1 MQKMNKTVLILISFI
16 FSFQSLNL
24 QAQDAGTILAKMDK
38 VMFFA
43 KDKQADV
50 ELKIENLKKGKVTEK
65 RAEIY
70 EKGTKKIFRY
80 VYPKSD
86 SGITSLTV
94 SDNETYIYLPLF
106 NMVKKITTSSSLG
119 NMNKS
124 DFSLA
129 DKPAISYSESYTPEL
144 VKTTENSYIL
154 KLTPKNLKNPYGFI
168 KISVDKKYYYP
179 HEIEYYGKD
188 GKPIKKA
195 TYHFVKLNGHW
206 VADKITMFNENKG
219 SRTTITL
226 KNIKINKGLPD
237 SMFTKEGL
245 KKKKTR

>member
-1 MQKMNKTVLILISFI
+1 MKKTLLILISLA
-16 FSFQSLNL
+16 FSL
-24 QAQDAGTILAKMDK
+24 QNITAQDAKTILAKMDN

-43 KDKQADV
+43 KDKQANV

-65 RAEIY
+65 RAKIY

-86 SGITSLTV
+86 SGITSLTI
-94 SDNETYIYLPLF
+94 SANETYIYLPLF

-129 DKPAISYSESYTPEL
+129 DKPAISYSDSYTPEL
-144 VKTTENSYIL
+144 EKTTEKFYVL
-154 KLTPKNLKNPYGFI
+154 KLTPENDKNPYGFL
-168 KISVDKKYYYP
+168 KISVDKKYFYP
-179 HEIEYYGKD
+179 HTIEYYGKD
-188 GKPIKKA
+188 GKLIKKA

-206 VADKITMFNENKG
+206 VTDKISMLNENKQ
-219 SRTTITL
+219 SKTTIVM

-245 KKKKTR
+245 KKKKSK